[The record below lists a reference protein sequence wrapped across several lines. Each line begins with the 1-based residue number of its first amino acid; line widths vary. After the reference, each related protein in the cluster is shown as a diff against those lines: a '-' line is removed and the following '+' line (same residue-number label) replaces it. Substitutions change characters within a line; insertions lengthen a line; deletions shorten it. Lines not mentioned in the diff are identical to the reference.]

1 MDNEFFSALSSALL
15 QLELTVANDIIEKFG
30 LYADILTEKNK
41 IFNLTAITEEREIAV
56 KHFAD
61 SLAILS
67 FTDIKK
73 GATVADVGTG
83 AGFPG
88 VPLLIARRDLN
99 VTFIDSTDKKL
110 RFIKD
115 ACSTIGLNVNTQHI
129 RAEHA
134 GRSPLYRD
142 KFDVVVSRAVANLS
156 ALSEYCLP
164 LVKPNGVF
172 ISYKGEAETELRE
185 ALGAISKLSG
195 EVQSLFEYELSDYGK
210 KTLIVIRKISQT
222 SPKYPRA
229 STQISKKP
237 L

>member
-1 MDNEFFSALSSALL
+1 MDNEFFSALSSALS
-15 QLELTVANDIIEKFG
+15 QLEIIVANDIIKKFG
-30 LYADILTEKNK
+30 LYADILTEKSK
-41 IFNLTAITEEREIAV
+41 LFNLTAITEQSEIAV

-61 SLAILS
+61 SLAVLS
-67 FTDIKK
+67 FIDIKK
-73 GATVADVGTG
+73 GATIADVGTG

-88 VPLLIARRDLN
+88 VPLLIARRDLD
-99 VTFIDSTDKKL
+99 VTFIDSTHKKL

-115 ACSTIGLNVNTQHI
+115 ACSTIGFDVNTQHI
-129 RAEHA
+129 RAEDA
-134 GRSPLYRD
+134 GRSSLYRD
-142 KFDVVVSRAVANLS
+142 KFDVVVSRAVADLS
-156 ALSEYCLP
+156 VLSEYCLP

-185 ALGAISKLSG
+185 ALGAITKLSG
-195 EVQSLFEYELSDYGK
+195 KVESVFEYGLSDYGK

-222 SPKYPRA
+222 SPRYPRA